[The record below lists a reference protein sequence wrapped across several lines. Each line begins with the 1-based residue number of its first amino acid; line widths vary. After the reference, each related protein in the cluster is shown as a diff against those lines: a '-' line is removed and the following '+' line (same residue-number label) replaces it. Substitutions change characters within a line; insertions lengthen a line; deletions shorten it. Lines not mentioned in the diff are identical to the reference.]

1 MLCFVPYFL
10 FLDAFFL
17 LIGIFLKD
25 VKLVDVFISQPII
38 VLEICCTCI
47 TKDLFSFILFDVNQV
62 LIVEITLDL
71 FVCMIEKIS

>member
-1 MLCFVPYFL
+1 MFCAIFSL
-10 FLDAFFL
+10 F
-17 LIGIFLKD
+17 GCIFLTYRYFPQN

-71 FVCMIEKIS
+71 FMCMIEKIS